1 MEMLKRLKQ
10 KIMEFSVKQPFA
22 FAGILALITTI
33 IEKLIMPG
41 IDMVAII
48 VLFLFKL
55 AIMELIAYTLM
66 KSVRSKVNSIAYIME
81 RIKNRDLSYSLEF
94 SEFEDL
100 QEVSTSFNNMI
111 ADLKSIM
118 SSLKDITKR
127 LVDAAELLN
136 NNTTRVNQAID
147 DISASMNEIA
157 HGASEQAAEAEK
169 GVNLITKL
177 SEQIQLVYENT
188 NKAAEDSNNMRMLN
202 EQGLEAVKTLRQSN
216 EQSQTASTKV
226 MEFIKSSVEKSKS
239 IGEFVST
246 INNIAE
252 QTNLL
257 ALNAAIEAARAGEAG
272 RGFAVVADEVRKLAD
287 ATKKATEQVEEIMS
301 NIIEEADR
309 ASVIIDSVT
318 TVMENQVRAVDNTY
332 EAFHTIAKG
341 IENIISRIN
350 NISKSMTV
358 IEEDKNKV
366 IDAIQNISAVS
377 QQAAAASQE
386 VAASTTEQ
394 RSVIEQIASHS
405 KTLSELS
412 LELRKYVDMYKI

>member
-10 KIMEFSVKQPFA
+10 RIMEFSVKQPFA
-22 FAGILALITTI
+22 FAAILALIATI
-33 IEKLIMPG
+33 IEKLIIPSLTL
-41 IDMVAII
+41 IHII
-48 VLFLFKL
+48 ILFLLKL
-55 AIMELIAYTLM
+55 AILELVAFMLIKT
-66 KSVRSKVNSIAYIME
+66 VQSKVNSISYIME
-81 RIKNRDLSYSLEF
+81 RIKNRDLSYSVDF
-94 SEFEDL
+94 SGFEDL
-100 QEVSTSFNNMI
+100 QAVSSSFNNMI

-118 SSLKDITKR
+118 SSLKNITKR
-127 LVDAAELLN
+127 LVEASELLN

-169 GVNLITKL
+169 GVGLITSL

-188 NKAAEDSNNMRMLN
+188 NKVVEDSHNMRTLN

-216 EQSQTASTKV
+216 EQSQTAATKV
-226 MEFIKSSVEKSKS
+226 MEFINSFVEKSKS

-246 INNIAE
+246 INSIAE

-287 ATKKATEQVEEIMS
+287 ATKKATEQVEEIMN
-301 NIIEEADR
+301 NIIEEADK
-309 ASVIIDSVT
+309 ASVIVDSVNA
-318 TVMENQVRAVDNTY
+318 VMKNQVKAVDNTY

-341 IENIISRIN
+341 IENIIGSIN
-350 NISKSMTV
+350 NISKSITA

-394 RSVIEQIASHS
+394 RGVIEQISSYS
-405 KTLSELS
+405 KTLSDLS

>member
-10 KIMEFSVKQPFA
+10 RITEFSVKQPFA
-22 FAGILALITTI
+22 FAAILAVITTI
-33 IEKLIMPG
+33 IEKLIIPG
-41 IDMVAII
+41 IGPIAII
-48 VLFLFKL
+48 ILLLFKL
-55 AIMELIAYTLM
+55 AILELIAYILM
-66 KSVRSKVNSIAYIME
+66 KAVQSKINSIAYIME
-81 RIKNRDLSYSLEF
+81 RIKNKDLSYTVEF

-100 QEVSTSFNNMI
+100 QAVSANFNNMI
-111 ADLKSIM
+111 SDLKSIM
-118 SSLKDITKR
+118 SSLKNITKQ
-127 LVDAAELLN
+127 LVEASELLN
-136 NNTTRVNQAID
+136 NNTIRVNQAID

-169 GVNLITKL
+169 GVSLITSL

-188 NKAAEDSNNMRMLN
+188 NKVVEDSNNMRTLN

-216 EQSQTASTKV
+216 EQSQTAAAKV
-226 MEFIKSSVEKSKS
+226 MEFISSFVEKSKN

-301 NIIEEADR
+301 SIIEEADK
-309 ASVIIDSVT
+309 ASIIVDSVS
-318 TVMENQVRAVDNTY
+318 TVMENQVKAVDNTY

-350 NISKSMTV
+350 NISKSMTA

-394 RSVIEQIASHS
+394 RGVIEQIASYS

>member
-10 KIMEFSVKQPFA
+10 RITEFSVKQPFA
-22 FAGILALITTI
+22 FAAILAVITTI
-33 IEKLIMPG
+33 IEKLIIPG
-41 IDMVAII
+41 IGPIAII
-48 VLFLFKL
+48 ILLLFKL
-55 AIMELIAYTLM
+55 AILELIAYILM
-66 KSVRSKVNSIAYIME
+66 KAVQSKINSIAYIME
-81 RIKNRDLSYSLEF
+81 RIKNKDLSYTVEF

-100 QEVSTSFNNMI
+100 QAVSANFNNMI
-111 ADLKSIM
+111 TDLKSIM
-118 SSLKDITKR
+118 SSLKNITKQ
-127 LVDAAELLN
+127 LVEASELLN
-136 NNTTRVNQAID
+136 NNTIRVNQAID

-169 GVNLITKL
+169 GVSLITSL

-188 NKAAEDSNNMRMLN
+188 NKVVEDSNNMRTLN

-216 EQSQTASTKV
+216 EQSQTAAAKV
-226 MEFIKSSVEKSKS
+226 MEFISSFVEKSKN

-301 NIIEEADR
+301 SIIEEADK
-309 ASVIIDSVT
+309 ASIIVDSVS
-318 TVMENQVRAVDNTY
+318 TVMENQVKAVDNTY

-350 NISKSMTV
+350 NISKSMTA

-394 RSVIEQIASHS
+394 RGVIEQIASYS